1 MSILEAQLQ
10 ELRDRYGAVKT
21 TVLRSGAVLIEIAS
35 HLLPAG
41 WNKERSS
48 IRFLAPQGFP
58 HAAPDCFW
66 TDGDLA
72 LQGDREPQNSS
83 VSNPIPEDGG
93 TGRWFSWHLTS
104 AWNPNRD
111 TLSTWVNSINDRLKR
126 LT

>member
-1 MSILEAQLQ
+1 MSILEGQLQ
-10 ELRDRYGAVKT
+10 ELRNRYGTVET

-41 WNKERSS
+41 WSKARTS

-58 HAAPDCFW
+58 QAAPDCFW
-66 TDGDLA
+66 ADGDLC
-72 LQGDREPQNSS
+72 LQGGREPQNSNTS
-83 VSNPIPEDGG
+83 EAIPEHGG
-93 TGRWFSWHLTS
+93 KGRWFSWHLTS

-111 TLSTWVNSINDRLKR
+111 TLSTWMNSINDRLKR